1 MVTAII
7 LAGGTGVRMRT
18 QGMPKQFLPLYGKP
32 IICYTLEVFEQCDE
46 VDQVIIPC
54 NKDWISHMSKLVKKY
69 NLQKVKKIIPGG
81 SDRQSSILN
90 GLNILE
96 NVGEEDLV
104 LIHDGV
110 RPLVKEET
118 ILENIRTAR
127 EHGNAM
133 TVKQNIETVVVT
145 EKESVGFSDFKNRD
159 NTFTLT
165 SPQTFRAKELMEA
178 YKELEKEEN
187 TDVPIL
193 DASLLFAHL
202 GKPVYLV
209 KESGLNLKI
218 TTPEDFY
225 YLRAYLEL
233 NENKEIL
240 GV

>member
-1 MVTAII
+1 
-7 LAGGTGVRMRT
+7 MRT
-18 QGMPKQFLPLYGKP
+18 QGMPKQFLSLYGKP
-32 IICYTLEVFEQCDE
+32 IICYTLEVFEQCEE

-96 NVGEEDLV
+96 NVEEEDLV

-187 TDVPIL
+187 TEVPIL

>member
-18 QGMPKQFLPLYGKP
+18 QGMPKQFLSLYGKP
-32 IICYTLEVFEQCDE
+32 IICYTLEVFEQCEE

-96 NVGEEDLV
+96 NVEEEDLV

-187 TDVPIL
+187 TEVPIL

>member
-54 NKDWISHMSKLVKKY
+54 NKDWIGHMGKLVKKY

-178 YKELEKEEN
+178 YRELEKEEN
-187 TDVPIL
+187 TEVPIL

>member
-18 QGMPKQFLPLYGKP
+18 QGMPKQFLSLYGKP

-54 NKDWISHMSKLVKKY
+54 NKDWIGHMTKLVKKY
-69 NLQKVKKIIPGG
+69 NLQKVTKVIPGG
-81 SDRQSSILN
+81 TDRQSSICN
-90 GLNILE
+90 GLNVLE
-96 NVGEEDLV
+96 NVQPEDLV

-110 RPLVKEET
+110 RPLVSEET
-118 ILENIRTAR
+118 ILENIHTAR
-127 EHGNAM
+127 QHGNAM
-133 TVKQNIETVVVT
+133 TVKQNIETVVIT
-145 EKESVGFSDFKNRD
+145 EKDSVEFSDFKNRD

-165 SPQTFRAKELMEA
+165 SPQTFRAQELMDA
-178 YKELEKEEN
+178 YGKMEKEKN
-187 TDVPIL
+187 DDVPIL
-193 DASLLFAHL
+193 DAALLFAHM

-209 KESGLNLKI
+209 KETGLNLKI

>member
-96 NVGEEDLV
+96 NVQEEDLV